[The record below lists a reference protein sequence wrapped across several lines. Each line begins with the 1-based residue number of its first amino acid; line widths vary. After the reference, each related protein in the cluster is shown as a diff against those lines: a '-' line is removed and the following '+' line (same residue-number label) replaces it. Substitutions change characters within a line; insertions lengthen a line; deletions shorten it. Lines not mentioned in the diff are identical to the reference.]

1 MWTRAPFD
9 TSDTFIARSFTLNR
23 EEAGE
28 ASPRSEAEQRELE
41 DARPSALDCTFLP
54 NTIVHH
60 DLPEVPECHNRLPEV
75 EGVSIADEALSHM
88 SLPEDSGV
96 STVRVPLPVETTRR
110 FIGCMTKER
119 IQVDDMQ
126 ITIANVCTP
135 ASDQEPKTLSIWSSP
150 LKRRRFGCKLADGL
164 ETHSAL
170 LESEPIAEISSLEA
184 CEASDLTAEQHMAD
198 LDSPKSSTLE
208 DIDSGAHVS
217 ASRGTPEVASPQRT
231 YDDKQVEQENV
242 DQVSERRQSELHF
255 SSTQN
260 VSPQGIESP
269 GCDDTQSTSQF
280 LLSTRRIWKESQD
293 KKSVNSS
300 KPQLSIRQPS
310 RKRKTM
316 ASGSGEWLKLSL
328 GNCRQSDESA
338 EDEPSEEQQSPIL
351 NSPTSSTDLLQLGI
365 RDFFKF
371 GGSSENE
378 ETSRQHPVDVHGST
392 STRNTSS
399 PYGSQLAASTHS
411 GETSRRYPDL
421 NPESSHRSGLSRP
434 LFLEPRPRSKDSSWV
449 DSSVQAPRVV
459 QPAPASGG
467 NTELFLSP
475 SIPILQRG
483 YPPPTFSNLST
494 LPFHTARVLQQF
506 RSEQTDTTS
515 VNAWRSSGH
524 PASYTG
530 AGPSSGHS
538 RDEFQ
543 TGPAAPLP
551 WMPSS
556 HDPPQT
562 PPNVAELLNVA
573 NQLAFRDRM
582 RSAPGGSGGASTSL
596 LGVQSPHAQGVDPE
610 LAWRNLL
617 HRVGGNTLNMPS
629 GFGASPS
636 SQRPAA
642 ELMMP
647 CVDRE
652 EYMEALKRAVERF
665 QGSDQGAKEEPLTE
679 LQRMHRATMFPP
691 AQRSQPGRAFDP
703 RTDASLS
710 RFLGT
715 PSSSGSKVRARAP
728 AASLERQRRI
738 LRPHAP
744 RPGLWFTLQASS
756 SQPEAS
762 PTQQIPTG
770 YIRVVDGNMT
780 VAAVKKYLANK
791 LGLDSEDE
799 VELTC
804 KGQSLV
810 PSIPLQQVRDG
821 IWQAP
826 ITHVVDPSTPQLLS
840 EGKAWKAPDGSVTH
854 VGDVVMVITYGRR
867 PQRPATSALHDA
879 PARPL

>member
-1 MWTRAPFD
+1 MPRRVVALLPLNFSYSDEVDQMTRFSRNGSWEWCHD
-9 TSDTFIARSFTLNR
+9 
-23 EEAGE
+23 
-28 ASPRSEAEQRELE
+28 RSEAEQRELE

-231 YDDKQVEQENV
+231 SDDKQVEQENV

-665 QGSDQGAKEEPLTE
+665 QGSDQVFSCCMILT
-679 LQRMHRATMFPP
+679 
-691 AQRSQPGRAFDP
+691 
-703 RTDASLS
+703 
-710 RFLGT
+710 
-715 PSSSGSKVRARAP
+715 
-728 AASLERQRRI
+728 I
-738 LRPHAP
+738 LNH
-744 RPGLWFTLQASS
+744 S
-756 SQPEAS
+756 
-762 PTQQIPTG
+762 
-770 YIRVVDGNMT
+770 Y
-780 VAAVKKYLANK
+780 
-791 LGLDSEDE
+791 
-799 VELTC
+799 
-804 KGQSLV
+804 
-810 PSIPLQQVRDG
+810 SI
-821 IWQAP
+821 
-826 ITHVVDPSTPQLLS
+826 
-840 EGKAWKAPDGSVTH
+840 
-854 VGDVVMVITYGRR
+854 
-867 PQRPATSALHDA
+867 
-879 PARPL
+879 